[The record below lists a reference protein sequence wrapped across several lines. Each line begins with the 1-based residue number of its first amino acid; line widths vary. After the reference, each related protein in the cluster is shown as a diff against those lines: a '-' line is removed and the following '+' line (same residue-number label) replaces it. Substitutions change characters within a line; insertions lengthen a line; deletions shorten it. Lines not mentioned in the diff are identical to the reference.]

1 MRSSAED
8 PAASTATSPFGF
20 PVFRAVWLA
29 STASHFGGLI
39 QSVGAAWIMLSLTH
53 SAKYVAL
60 VQTAAALPIVLVSL
74 LAGAVADNGDRR
86 RLMLGAQLFMLLVAL
101 ALAILGWLDRLTPAL
116 LLGMTFLLGCGAA
129 FHAPAWQASVGDL
142 VPRPVIPAA
151 IVANGLGFNLSRTVG
166 PAVGGVI
173 VSAGGAT
180 AAFVVSAGGA
190 TAAFVVNAI
199 SFVGLIVVLSR
210 WRPTARKLPARQKI
224 GASMLGGVR
233 YAVGSRALRISMIR
247 AGLFGTMS
255 SAILALMPLVAR
267 DLVGG
272 DARVFGTLL
281 AIFGLGSILG
291 SFVSQWVR
299 QSLSNETTVRI
310 ASMGVAC
317 GALGIAAD
325 LGLIA
330 TGVALLA
337 AGAGTVLALSTFNVA
352 VQMSAPPMMLARSLA
367 LYQMATFAGIA
378 LGSGIF
384 GLVAQAS
391 GVSVALIL
399 AALFQMLLI
408 LFGRR
413 WPLQHAKGQIMT

>member
-142 VPRPVIPAA
+142 VPRPVISAA

-173 VSAGGAT
+173 
-180 AAFVVSAGGA
+180 VSAGGA

-378 LGSGIF
+378 LGSGVF
-384 GLVAQAS
+384 GLVAQAC

-399 AALFQMLLI
+399 AALFQMLLT

-413 WPLQHAKGQIMT
+413 WPLQHVKGQIMT

>member
-1 MRSSAED
+1 MRISAED
-8 PAASTATSPFGF
+8 PAASTATSPFAF

-39 QSVGAAWIMLSLTH
+39 QSVGAAWIMLALTH

-180 AAFVVSAGGA
+180 AAFVV
-190 TAAFVVNAI
+190 NAI

-210 WRPTARKLPARQKI
+210 
-224 GASMLGGVR
+224 
-233 YAVGSRALRISMIR
+233 
-247 AGLFGTMS
+247 
-255 SAILALMPLVAR
+255 
-267 DLVGG
+267 
-272 DARVFGTLL
+272 
-281 AIFGLGSILG
+281 
-291 SFVSQWVR
+291 
-299 QSLSNETTVRI
+299 
-310 ASMGVAC
+310 
-317 GALGIAAD
+317 
-325 LGLIA
+325 
-330 TGVALLA
+330 
-337 AGAGTVLALSTFNVA
+337 
-352 VQMSAPPMMLARSLA
+352 
-367 LYQMATFAGIA
+367 
-378 LGSGIF
+378 
-384 GLVAQAS
+384 
-391 GVSVALIL
+391 
-399 AALFQMLLI
+399 
-408 LFGRR
+408 
-413 WPLQHAKGQIMT
+413 

>member
-173 VSAGGAT
+173 
-180 AAFVVSAGGA
+180 VSAGGA

>member
-1 MRSSAED
+1 MPARIIQANDTPFATVPIDPVTLEVIENALRNARIEMDATLVRTAMSPGIREQGDAFPLIADSKGRMIVGQFGSYIGPFLDGYDGTVED
-8 PAASTATSPFGF
+8 GDLIFLNDPYSVQGAISHLNDWLVLM
-20 PVFRAVWLA
+20 PVFRDGRVVAYT
-29 STASHFGGLI
+29 SMFGHMSDIGGKVPG
-39 QSVGAAWIMLSLTH
+39 SM
-53 SAKYVAL
+53 
-60 VQTAAALPIVLVSL
+60 PI
-74 LAGAVADNGDRR
+74 D
-86 RLMLGAQLFMLLVAL
+86 
-101 ALAILGWLDRLTPAL
+101 
-116 LLGMTFLLGCGAA
+116 
-129 FHAPAWQASVGDL
+129 
-142 VPRPVIPAA
+142 
-151 IVANGLGFNLSRTVG
+151 
-166 PAVGGVI
+166 
-173 VSAGGAT
+173 AT
-180 AAFVVSAGGA
+180 SIF
-190 TAAFVVNAI
+190 
-199 SFVGLIVVLSR
+199 
-210 WRPTARKLPARQKI
+210 QE
-224 GASMLGGVR
+224 GVR
-233 YAVGSRALRISMIR
+233 IPPVKLWKQGIYNEDLLNLVMHQTRTPDWCRADLNALIAACRVASRRIIEMCERFGDDVYAVGSRALRISMIR

-291 SFVSQWVR
+291 SFVSPWFR

-378 LGSGIF
+378 LGSGVF
-384 GLVAQAS
+384 GLVAQAC

-399 AALFQMLLI
+399 AALFQMLLT

-413 WPLQHAKGQIMT
+413 WPLQHTKGQIMT

>member
-1 MRSSAED
+1 
-8 PAASTATSPFGF
+8 
-20 PVFRAVWLA
+20 
-29 STASHFGGLI
+29 
-39 QSVGAAWIMLSLTH
+39 
-53 SAKYVAL
+53 
-60 VQTAAALPIVLVSL
+60 
-74 LAGAVADNGDRR
+74 
-86 RLMLGAQLFMLLVAL
+86 
-101 ALAILGWLDRLTPAL
+101 
-116 LLGMTFLLGCGAA
+116 
-129 FHAPAWQASVGDL
+129 
-142 VPRPVIPAA
+142 
-151 IVANGLGFNLSRTVG
+151 
-166 PAVGGVI
+166 
-173 VSAGGAT
+173 
-180 AAFVVSAGGA
+180 
-190 TAAFVVNAI
+190 
-199 SFVGLIVVLSR
+199 
-210 WRPTARKLPARQKI
+210 
-224 GASMLGGVR
+224 
-233 YAVGSRALRISMIR
+233 VGSRALRISMIR

-267 DLVGG
+267 DLIGG

-367 LYQMATFAGIA
+367 LYRMATFAGIA
-378 LGSGIF
+378 LGSGVF
-384 GLVAQAS
+384 GLVAQAC

-399 AALFQMLLI
+399 AALFQMLLT